1 MTANG
6 RMTAR
11 GPVDAGTTIGLDELA
26 TAVTRA
32 GHDLNNLCAS
42 ILGFTALTS
51 ESLEPSSPL
60 HEYLAEVL
68 VAAEKAAA
76 LAEHLRGLAWAARRG
91 VEDRVQED

>member
-1 MTANG
+1 MTTGG
-6 RMTAR
+6 RVTA
-11 GPVDAGTTIGLDELA
+11 GAPVEAGATISLDELA
-26 TAVTRA
+26 TAVGRA

-68 VAAEKAAA
+68 AAAEKTAA
-76 LAEHLRGLAWAARRG
+76 LAEYLRVLARAARPDAGDCVRG
-91 VEDRVQED
+91 N

>member
-1 MTANG
+1 MTTTGG
-6 RMTAR
+6 RMTA
-11 GPVDAGTTIGLDELA
+11 GAPAEAGTMSRDEVA
-26 TAVTRA
+26 TAVGRA

-68 VAAEKAAA
+68 AAAEKTAA
-76 LAEHLRGLAWAARRG
+76 LAEHLRELARMARPG
-91 VEDRVQED
+91 AGDRVQGD